1 MADLD
6 SGNRDYPSL
15 YRLYM
20 RCTRVPNR
28 MFLHT
33 FGTVVDNRSK
43 IGLVRAIY
51 TPDELNQPYMG

>member
-28 MFLHT
+28 MFFTHIWH
-33 FGTVVDNRSK
+33 RS
-43 IGLVRAIY
+43 G
-51 TPDELNQPYMG
+51 